1 MGIRNDV
8 IMSKGTTVFGMALHL
23 PKSADLALTTVLT
36 IFLGVFALVFE
47 HHPAL
52 VVTIITGWLLMDCG
66 IRVRDY
72 GLRALVVL
80 LTAGFLAGTLC
91 VMFLGP

>member
-8 IMSKGTTVFGMALHL
+8 IMSKGTTVFGMALHF

-52 VVTIITGWLLMDCG
+52 VVTIITGWLLIKIRG
-66 IRVRDY
+66 IPHLQCPQRCFAPTLSFRW
-72 GLRALVVL
+72 GWIAWLRQ
-80 LTAGFLAGTLC
+80 
-91 VMFLGP
+91 